1 MNFRYRALSPVD
13 DRRLL
18 FAANVL
24 LAIGPNDCV
33 SAALTPGHVFT
44 SARR

>member
-18 FAANVL
+18 IAANIL
-24 LAIGPNDCV
+24 LGIEPNDCV
-33 SAALTPGHVFT
+33 SDAQTPGHVFT